1 MSINSL
7 DGYYGY
13 VKSPVSDSAKL
24 SGNFALS
31 SSNDA
36 SDKTLVDNPS
46 LGQIKTDQPTSDKP
60 VKKVDLEAA
69 VKKINDFI
77 EPAANNVK
85 FLVHQQANKMV
96 VTMVDA
102 TDAKVLREIPSME
115 VMHLSNSLD
124 SVMGLKGLGVKQSA

>member
-13 VKSPVSDSAKL
+13 VKSPVSDGAKL
-24 SGNFALS
+24 SGNFALA
-31 SSNDA
+31 SNSGA
-36 SDKTLVDNPS
+36 SDKPLVDISN
-46 LGQIKTDQPTSDKP
+46 LGQTKADQPTSDKS

-77 EPAANNVK
+77 EPASNNVK

-124 SVMGLKGLGVKQSA
+124 NVMGLKGLGVKQSA

>member
-13 VKSPVSDSAKL
+13 VKSPVSDGAKL

-36 SDKTLVDNPS
+36 GDKPLVDTPN
-46 LGQIKTDQPTSDKP
+46 LGQTKTDQPTSDKP

-77 EPAANNVK
+77 EPAVNNVK

-124 SVMGLKGLGVKQSA
+124 DVMGLKGLGVKQSA